1 MKIKQHLDISTLMSF
16 SSGSLSEPLSAVVA
30 AHLDLCNSCRS
41 QLEELDVLGSVLM
54 ETLEPS
60 ELDQPAPEPELAFGS
75 RRNHGIDRATHS
87 GGGETVDFIARIR
100 ALKEGDSSAVKW
112 RWMGPGIHYAKLPL
126 SKDVEGDLRLLKIA
140 PGQKL
145 PEHGHNGTELTLVLS
160 GAYRDETGHYGP
172 GDISDLDEDV
182 EHQPIVEPGQDCIC
196 LIGFDESARFK
207 GVMSR
212 IMQPLSGM

>member
-1 MKIKQHLDISTLMSF
+1 MTIKQHLDISTLMSF

-30 AHLDLCNSCRS
+30 AHLDLCPTCRA
-41 QLEELDVLGSVLM
+41 QFEELDILGSVLM

-60 ELDQPAPEPELAFGS
+60 ELNQPVPELETVADRSQEPE
-75 RRNHGIDRATHS
+75 T
-87 GGGETVDFIARIR
+87 GGPGHANSDDTREFIESIR
-100 ALKEGDSSAVKW
+100 ALKDGDSSSVKW

-160 GAYRDETGHYGP
+160 GAYKDETGYYGP

-196 LIGFDESARFK
+196 LIGFDQSARFK
-207 GVMSR
+207 GVVSR